1 MVSLDCAH
9 ETVDGVTLVEVRLE
23 SDGRERVT
31 LEPTH
36 DGPIWPPRRQ
46 GVPEQGWHEDGWTG
60 VVSGDEPVAL
70 GYATPAEPADPPV
83 RIADRG
89 PAPDEHDAPG
99 PRAVLRA
106 LGDPRPPR
114 DAVEPDGGRP
124 TTDTTGR
131 ERPAHAES
139 ATDAPESPDVAPAL
153 ADIEARIE
161 RAEALAAVD
170 SVATAR
176 EAVAEE
182 GGIEAVRSLV
192 ARLDRDRRHL
202 DRLHRWSDDLR
213 ERAAVDVP
221 LEDLARLV

>member
-9 ETVDGVTLVEVRLE
+9 ETADGVTLVEVRLE

-46 GVPEQGWHEDGWTG
+46 GVPEQGWGQDGWTG
-60 VVSGDEPVAL
+60 VVSAGESVAL

-83 RIADRG
+83 RIADRE
-89 PAPDEHDAPG
+89 PAPDENDAPG

-124 TTDTTGR
+124 ATGR
-131 ERPAHAES
+131 ERPDPAGLATEAAE
-139 ATDAPESPDVAPAL
+139 PPDVA
-153 ADIEARIE
+153 ADIAGIEARIE

-170 SVATAR
+170 SIAAAR
-176 EAVAEE
+176 EAVADE
-182 GGIEAVRSLV
+182 GGIEATRSLV
-192 ARLDRDRRHL
+192 ARLDRDRRQL
-202 DRLHRWSDDLR
+202 DRLHRRSGDLR